1 VNAFVDL
8 RAVEARI
15 ANLAGERAPSRTF
28 DGDPSAC
35 ASGVGRALGP
45 LVDASARAA
54 GLDPNLARAVIAVES
69 GFEPRAVSAAG
80 AAGLMQLEPET
91 ARAYGVSNVF
101 DPAQNLRGGTA
112 YLRDLL
118 ARFGGDVPRALAAY
132 NAGPGAVERFGGIPP
147 YPETRAYVARV
158 LAAYNARTGA

>member
-1 VNAFVDL
+1 VNPLVDL

-15 ANLAGERAPSRTF
+15 ANLAGERARAIAF
-28 DGDPSAC
+28 EGDPSAFTSRV
-35 ASGVGRALGP
+35 ARALGP

-54 GLDPNLARAVIAVES
+54 GVDTNLARAVIAVES
-69 GFEPRAVSAAG
+69 GFDPRAISSAG

-101 DPAQNLRGGTA
+101 DPAQNLRGGSA
-112 YLRDLL
+112 YLHDLL

-158 LAAYNARTGA
+158 LAAYRARTGA